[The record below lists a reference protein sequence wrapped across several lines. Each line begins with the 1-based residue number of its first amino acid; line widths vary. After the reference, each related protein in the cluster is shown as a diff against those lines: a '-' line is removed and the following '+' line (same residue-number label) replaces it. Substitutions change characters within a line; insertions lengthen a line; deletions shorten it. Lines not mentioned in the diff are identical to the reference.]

1 MAYEAEGNLY
11 NIGETEQVSGSFKK
25 RRFVLEMKDGTYTQ
39 LVEFECTQD
48 KCSLLD
54 NFKTADKVRVHFN
67 IRGREWISPQNVKKY
82 FNTLQ
87 AWRIETMDASSA
99 ASGVPANSDFD
110 EPPPFLENDD
120 LPF

>member
-1 MAYEAEGNLY
+1 MAYEAEGNIY
-11 NIGETEQVSGSFKK
+11 DISKTEQVSDAFKK
-25 RRFVLEMKDGTYTQ
+25 RKFVLEMKDGSYTQ

-54 NFKTADKVRVHFN
+54 NYKTADKVRVHFN
-67 IRGREWISPQNVKKY
+67 IRGREWTSPQNVKKY

-87 AWRIETMDASSA
+87 AWRVESVDSAATSSPVSASSE
-99 ASGVPANSDFD
+99 FD
-110 EPPPFLENDD
+110 EPPPYLESDD